1 MSMNNLATSL
11 MHFRRHRPAEALL
24 KEALMIWMRAGF
36 DRNHPGIVNAK
47 MGIQMAKN
55 KSAIPN
61 AIKLPKPKSPCS
73 CGSGKKYS
81 YCCF

>member
-1 MSMNNLATSL
+1 